1 MLLEVC
7 TTPSHALAQEERRAL
22 EGSGMSEAE
31 QAQHR
36 GRLAQLDLF
45 KERSACLSSAAN
57 LLEQGMATLKS
68 QVGAIQLTFGGIICI
83 CLIPSA

>member
-1 MLLEVC
+1 MHGFGVRVKVRQLADAC
-7 TTPSHALAQEERRAL
+7 TTSSYALAQEERRAL

-36 GRLAQLDLF
+36 GRLEQLDLF

-68 QVGAIQLTFGGIICI
+68 QVGYQG
-83 CLIPSA
+83 